1 MLIGTSSWRKN
12 RLIEVNMEFKN
23 KPQELGEGTYQCT
36 LDEATLEK
44 AKLELNE
51 DPEQKAT
58 QIEGFRQWVKAQP
71 HMSSRMGQLQQTFTA
86 YENG

>member
-1 MLIGTSSWRKN
+1 
-12 RLIEVNMEFKN
+12 MEFKN

-51 DPEQKAT
+51 DPEQRAT
-58 QIEGFRQWVKAQP
+58 QIERFRQWVKAQP
-71 HMSSRMGQLQQTFTA
+71 HMSSRMGQWYLYCLRKWLNDTDCHSEKQCQW
-86 YENG
+86 NGGS